1 MLRTFN
7 CGVGMIVVVS
17 AEKCQDVTDALT
29 AQGETVFPLG
39 RMVPVKRARMA
50 RSTRVRSDYEPQCS
64 TQACRRLHFR
74 QRFEH
79 GGAGT
84 SLPSPDFPAEIT
96 CVISDKP
103 TAGGLAK
110 AQGFGIPTL
119 VFERK
124 NYASKSEHEAA
135 ILAALGELAPDIICL
150 AGYMRLISG
159 EFIAPYEG
167 RIINIHPSL
176 LPLFPGLHTHQRAI
190 DSGMKITGCTVH
202 FVTEGMDE
210 GPVIGQAAVPVTA
223 GDTAD
228 SLAARVLTVE
238 HKLYPLS
245 LRLLAEA
252 KCGWKAGRSPEHRQQ
267 FRTPDAHLCLTEV
280 VSRSRDRS
288 PSHMEGDPAAS
299 SPALQPKQ
307 LFTQG

>member
-1 MLRTFN
+1 MSPSAPRKR
-7 CGVGMIVVVS
+7 VVVFIS
-17 AEKCQDVTDALT
+17 GSGSNMVAL
-29 AQGETVFPLG
+29 A
-39 RMVPVKRARMA
+39 
-50 RSTRVRSDYEPQCS
+50 
-64 TQACRRLHFR
+64 QACRD
-74 QRFEH
+74 
-79 GGAGT
+79 
-84 SLPSPDFPAEIT
+84 PDFPAEIT
-96 CVISDKP
+96 CVISDKQ

-159 EFIAPYEG
+159 AFIAPYEG

-223 GDTAD
+223 GDTEE

-245 LRLLAEA
+245 LRLLAEG
-252 KCGWKAGRSPEHRQQ
+252 KVR
-267 FRTPDAHLCLTEV
+267 
-280 VSRSRDRS
+280 
-288 PSHMEGDPAAS
+288 MEGGKVARSTDSTPE
-299 SPALQPKQ
+299 LQT
-307 LFTQG
+307 LISV